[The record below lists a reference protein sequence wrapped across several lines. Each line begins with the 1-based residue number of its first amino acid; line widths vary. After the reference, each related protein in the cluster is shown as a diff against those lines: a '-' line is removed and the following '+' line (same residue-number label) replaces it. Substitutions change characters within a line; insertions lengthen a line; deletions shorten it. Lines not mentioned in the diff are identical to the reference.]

1 MTLRA
6 PGVVAVVLALAF
18 VPLGAGTASAQ
29 TSAAAGSAGAPAGPS
44 PAQSGV
50 SGASAA
56 SSAPSAVTPAAAPAS
71 DETRAGVARA
81 YEAAMRARRLGTLDG
96 MTFDEFKVRVASG
109 EELVFAGRWL
119 EAISSLTELVES
131 TRFAIY
137 EGTSEGRA
145 AVYFL
150 GAAYAGAG
158 VFEPARAYFRKAI
171 AQKDAWADRAQY
183 ARKAVSRI
191 VETAITEDEP
201 QRGLQDLRDV
211 PVSAPADVQGELTY
225 LRGRAKDKE
234 GDADG
239 ALAAYA
245 QVQQSSRFWSQATYL
260 SGLIQ
265 VERKK
270 YAEAEA
276 IFCKLA
282 EPKRQDKST
291 PALADAKFFAIRDL
305 ARLALG
311 RLAHEQYRFDD
322 SRYYYYLVPRDSERL
337 AEALYEAATSRYEKK
352 DYEGARELLD
362 DLTALRAHHRY
373 EDEAMILGAYL
384 DLAQCKFKDA
394 DDKLKGFIARY
405 EPVRDAARKLAA
417 SDLRMNALLSAAKS
431 GADAGGVD
439 FAGVAVSPDAM
450 RTIASLVRVDPAYA
464 EMSRRRGVLDR
475 EVGALS
481 ATQKELES
489 IQAALVTAG
498 GVRPTAQDGVDVRER
513 KARLTQEVEGVRRQL
528 EDLEASGVA
537 QKDTEALRTELTR
550 LSAAASAK
558 DPAAS
563 DVGPIGSGK
572 DLPDLV
578 QQDTQRT
585 RKLSSD
591 LTALRGSLVSAE
603 SALAKD
609 ALARLDMRLSRLLRR
624 ARLGRIES
632 VLGKKR
638 ALEVEIGAIQNGYLP
653 QDAVDA
659 LEPVRYLKDNEEYW
673 PFEGDDWPDEY
684 VGAEGLK

>member
-1 MTLRA
+1 MTVRRTLLARA
-6 PGVVAVVLALAF
+6 LVIGAAVGGM
-18 VPLGAGTASAQ
+18 LG
-29 TSAAAGSAGAPAGPS
+29 GADGAHAE
-44 PAQSGV
+44 PAQP
-50 SGASAA
+50 
-56 SSAPSAVTPAAAPAS
+56 AP
-71 DETRAGVARA
+71 DESRADVARA
-81 YEAAMRARRLGTLDG
+81 YEAAMRARRLGTLDA
-96 MTFDEFKVRVASG
+96 MTFQEFKERVAAA
-109 EELVFAGRWL
+109 EELELAGRYL
-119 EAISSLTELVES
+119 EAIAALTEIVES
-131 TRFAIY
+131 ARFAIY

-158 VFEPARAYFRKAI
+158 VFEPARAYFRRSLAM
-171 AQKDAWADRAQY
+171 KDAWADRAQY

-191 VETAITEDEP
+191 VEIAITEDEP
-201 QRGLQDLRDV
+201 ARGLADLKDV
-211 PVSAPADVQGELTY
+211 PTSAPADVQGELTY

-265 VERKK
+265 VERKR

-276 IFCKLA
+276 LFCKVA
-282 EPKRQDKST
+282 DPKRQDRST
-291 PALADAKFFAIRDL
+291 PALADAKFFAVRDL

-311 RLAHEQYRFDD
+311 RIAHEQYRFDD
-322 SRYYYYLVPRDSERL
+322 ARYYYYLVPRDSARL

-362 DLTALRAHHRY
+362 DLTALKAHHRY
-373 EDEAMILGAYL
+373 EDEAMVLGAYL

-394 DDKLKGFIARY
+394 DDKLRGFIVRY
-405 EPVRDAARKLAA
+405 EPVRDAARKLSAN
-417 SDLRMNALLSAAKS
+417 DQRMNALLSAARS

-439 FAGVAVSPDAM
+439 FAGVAVTPEAM

-475 EVGALS
+475 ELGALS
-481 ATQKELES
+481 ATQQEIES
-489 IQAALVTAG
+489 IQSALVTAG
-498 GVRPTAQDGVDVRER
+498 GVRPTAQDGVDVREK
-513 KARLTQEVEGVRRQL
+513 KARLEREVESVRRQL
-528 EDLEASGVA
+528 EDLEASGVGH
-537 QKDTEALRTELTR
+537 KETEPLRTELTR
-550 LSAAASAK
+550 VTAATTATGRELAAA
-558 DPAAS
+558 
-563 DVGPIGSGK
+563 DVGPVGTGK
-572 DLPDLV
+572 DLPDLIA
-578 QQDTQRT
+578 QDSQRVK
-585 RKLSSD
+585 KLNAD

-609 ALARLDMRLSRLLRR
+609 ALARLDLRLSRLLRR

-684 VGAEGLK
+684 VGAEGIK

>member
-1 MTLRA
+1 
-6 PGVVAVVLALAF
+6 
-18 VPLGAGTASAQ
+18 
-29 TSAAAGSAGAPAGPS
+29 
-44 PAQSGV
+44 
-50 SGASAA
+50 
-56 SSAPSAVTPAAAPAS
+56 
-71 DETRAGVARA
+71 
-81 YEAAMRARRLGTLDG
+81 MRARRLGTLDS
-96 MTFDEFKVRVASG
+96 MTFEEFKERVAAA
-109 EELVFAGRWL
+109 EEKEFAGRYL
-119 EAISSLTELVES
+119 EAIAALTEIVES
-131 TRFAIY
+131 TRFSIY

-150 GAAYAGAG
+150 GAAFAGAG
-158 VFEPARAYFRKAI
+158 VFEPARAYFRRSLAM
-171 AQKDAWADRAQY
+171 KDAWADRAQY

-191 VETAITEDEP
+191 VEIAITEDEP
-201 QRGLQDLRDV
+201 ARGLTDLKDV
-211 PVSAPADVQGELTY
+211 PQSAPADVQGELTY

-239 ALAAYA
+239 ALVAYA

-265 VERKK
+265 VERKR

-276 IFCKLA
+276 LFCKVA
-282 EPKRQDKST
+282 DPKRQDKST
-291 PALADAKFFAIRDL
+291 PALADAKFFAVRDL

-362 DLTALRAHHRY
+362 DLTALKAHHRY

-394 DDKLKGFIARY
+394 DEKLRGFIVRY
-405 EPVRDAARKLAA
+405 EPVRDAARKL
-417 SDLRMNALLSAAKS
+417 SSNDQRMNALLSAAKS

-439 FAGVAVSPDAM
+439 FAGVAVTPEAM

-475 EVGALS
+475 ELGALS

-489 IQAALVTAG
+489 IQASLVTAG
-498 GVRPTAQDGVDVRER
+498 GVRPTAQDGVDPREK
-513 KARLTQEVEGVRRQL
+513 KARLEKEVESVRRQL
-528 EDLEASGVA
+528 EDLEASGIG
-537 QKDTEALRTELTR
+537 QKETEPLRAELTR
-550 LSAAASAK
+550 LSAAATAK
-558 DPAAS
+558 DATAA

-578 QQDTQRT
+578 AQDTQRVK
-585 RKLSSD
+585 KLSSD
-591 LTALRGSLVSAE
+591 LTVLRGSLVSAE
-603 SALAKD
+603 SALARD
-609 ALARLDMRLSRLLRR
+609 ALTRLDMRLSRLLRR

-684 VGAEGLK
+684 VGAEGIK